1 MQYRS
6 YNRQSIKSNFFD
18 IDGEDPQRQ
27 FDKVIK
33 AIDYLE
39 VENAV
44 NNTMQTRTGSGSGKH
59 IAIAINQDEFQK
71 ADDLYNRQ
79 KRYYNG

>member
-1 MQYRS
+1 LQYRS

-33 AIDYLE
+33 AIDYIE

-59 IAIAINQDEFQK
+59 IAIAINQDKFQK
-71 ADDLYNRQ
+71 AGNLYNRQ

>member
-1 MQYRS
+1 
-6 YNRQSIKSNFFD
+6 
-18 IDGEDPQRQ
+18 
-27 FDKVIK
+27 
-33 AIDYLE
+33 
-39 VENAV
+39 
-44 NNTMQTRTGSGSGKH
+44 MQTRTGSGSGKH

>member
-1 MQYRS
+1 
-6 YNRQSIKSNFFD
+6 
-18 IDGEDPQRQ
+18 
-27 FDKVIK
+27 
-33 AIDYLE
+33 
-39 VENAV
+39 
-44 NNTMQTRTGSGSGKH
+44 MQTRTESGSGKH